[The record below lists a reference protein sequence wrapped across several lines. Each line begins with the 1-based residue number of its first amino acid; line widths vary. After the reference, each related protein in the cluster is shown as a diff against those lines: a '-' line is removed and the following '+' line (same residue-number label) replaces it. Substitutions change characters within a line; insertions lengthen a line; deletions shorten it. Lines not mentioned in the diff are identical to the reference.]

1 MRAAD
6 FSRTPELPGKMS
18 ATSVP
23 TLQVPRRSTAI
34 VSRVTRIAAAS
45 DFVPDPPSSAAGTG
59 APASAADTPRTI
71 ETDRSAG
78 RRVKRQE
85 GRVGITRD
93 EVRHIARLAN
103 LDFTDEEY
111 DRFTQQLNAIL
122 QYVAQLD
129 RLDTSAI
136 EATSHM
142 DIGAHPLRED
152 RVQGAIS
159 REEALANAPEA
170 DRGLFKVP
178 KVIG

>member
-1 MRAAD
+1 M
-6 FSRTPELPGKMS
+6 
-18 ATSVP
+18 
-23 TLQVPRRSTAI
+23 
-34 VSRVTRIAAAS
+34 
-45 DFVPDPPSSAAGTG
+45 
-59 APASAADTPRTI
+59 
-71 ETDRSAG
+71 
-78 RRVKRQE
+78 
-85 GRVGITRD
+85 GITRD

-136 EATSHM
+136 EATSHV
-142 DIGAHPLRED
+142 GTGSEALRDDLVMEP
-152 RVQGAIS
+152 IP

-170 DRGLFKVP
+170 DRGYFKVP

>member
-1 MRAAD
+1 MQPTAT
-6 FSRTPELPGKMS
+6 TP
-18 ATSVP
+18 
-23 TLQVPRRSTAI
+23 PRL
-34 VSRVTRIAAAS
+34 IAG
-45 DFVPDPPSSAAGTG
+45 SSKGG
-59 APASAADTPRTI
+59 
-71 ETDRSAG
+71 G
-78 RRVKRQE
+78 
-85 GRVGITRD
+85 VGITRD